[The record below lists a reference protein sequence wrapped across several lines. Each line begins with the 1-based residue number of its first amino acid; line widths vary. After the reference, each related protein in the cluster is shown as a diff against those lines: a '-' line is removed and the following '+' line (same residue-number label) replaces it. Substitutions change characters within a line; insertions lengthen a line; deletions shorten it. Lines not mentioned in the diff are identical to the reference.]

1 MWVASNPF
9 LYFVQIFGLV
19 HIVNETCAGATKVAP
34 SHEWNASDCREP
46 TDRLPALSCT
56 SPSVFQTKIPPHHH
70 VTSSWGTSSA
80 GPAIKG
86 TPEDWAGTGHG
97 GITTM
102 WVASNPFL
110 NFLQVSKRYGKC
122 FRSSDP
128 FLVVLPCSRL
138 FGCGICC
145 ILFDVASSVM
155 RILLLSGDIE
165 TNPGP
170 TLEQITKQ
178 LSEIATVIKEIK
190 EKRSA
195 DIDNKLDSIASLE
208 IKVTSCQQQIAN
220 LEARIDDLENRGR
233 RSNIIVYGLPES
245 EEEKNESLESTVNN
259 EVIKGILELDPVAIE
274 RIHRL
279 GRPSPGK
286 VRPVILKLLDSRDK
300 TKILKQCIK
309 LKDTDFSIGE
319 DFSVRVREIRRKL
332 WQSCKTHRDNGD
344 KASLV
349 YDKLYINKK
358 EFVWDEDKND
368 IVPVQKND
376 ARKRYTVETECQRPN
391 TRSQTPRQT

>member
-19 HIVNETCAGATKVAP
+19 HIISETCAGATKVAP
-34 SHEWNASDCREP
+34 SHGWNASDCHKP
-46 TDRLPALSCT
+46 TDNLPALSWT
-56 SPSVFQTKIPPHHH
+56 SPSVFQSKIPPHHH

-80 GPAIKG
+80 GSAIKG

-110 NFLQVSKRYGKC
+110 YFVQVSKRYGKC

-128 FLVVLPCSRL
+128 FLVMLPRPRL

-145 ILFDVASSVM
+145 ILFDVASSVR

-170 TLEQITKQ
+170 TLEQIAKQ
-178 LSEIATVIKEIK
+178 LSEIATDIKEIK
-190 EKRSA
+190 EKRLT
-195 DIDNKLDSIASLE
+195 DIDKKLDSLANLE

-220 LEARIDDLENRGR
+220 LEARIYDLENQSR

-245 EEEKNESLESTVNN
+245 KEETNESLESTVNN
-259 EVIKGILELDPVAIE
+259 DIIKGILELDPVTIE

-300 TKILKQCIK
+300 TKILKQCFK
-309 LKDTDFSIGE
+309 LKNADFSIGE

-332 WQSCKTHRDNGD
+332 WRSCKTNRDNGD

-349 YDKLYINKK
+349 YNKLYINKK
-358 EFVWDEDKND
+358 EYVWDEDKND

-376 ARKRYTVETECQRPN
+376 ARSTVETEIRRPN
-391 TRSQTPRQT
+391 TRSHKPRQS